1 MSIQNDKKYK
11 YNFDK
16 KKIIKLIFFGFVLG
30 DLKLYSTENKLNCQS
45 LEC

>member
-1 MSIQNDKKYK
+1 MIKNIYIILIKKI
-11 YNFDK
+11 
-16 KKIIKLIFFGFVLG
+16 IIKLIFFGFVLG